1 MKNISSVALWVLV
14 ALVTPVIII
23 GGLLGALSSAGDG
36 LERVPVALVNNDELI
51 RETDEEGEESII
63 FASKPLVTELVT
75 SEDFAVDW
83 LVTNSEQA
91 RELLA
96 TGDVYGIVEIPEDFS
111 RAVTTLDSDDPQ
123 QATFTIVTDS
133 SQSYLAGVL
142 ADQVGAALAAG
153 ISDEFGSGIM
163 EGLFTAI
170 VDISDGFQETA
181 DAAETLAS
189 GVEELSDGVGELAS
203 GYEEFDDG
211 LGEFAAGTRSLS
223 DGLDALSEGTAQLG
237 ELSTGISSYTSGVST
252 LSGGLSTIKSSG
264 ALTGNPAEATLN
276 TLIDS
281 LAAAAAGGTTLSSQA
296 STALTGVRDGVVALD
311 KGADALADSSVD
323 LEAGSSDIRD
333 GLSDLAEGTVDLS
346 DGSRQFADGLAD
358 GAAELSDNA
367 FGAADDETASVL
379 TSPVAFSSQDRSGD
393 VSLQETF
400 SSVLAPVGMWLVALL
415 YFLVLPS
422 YSSRVLGSSAKTSTL
437 LSRALRP
444 VIGVVVAWTAIV
456 TLMIHTLGSISWS
469 SVVITAPLVA
479 LTAVS
484 FAALHFAIWVWNP
497 RWLAPLSLGAFVI
510 QIVSLGNLIPLE
522 ILPSFYQ
529 AVSGLTPLGWS
540 IEALIAAFAGAEGSR
555 LSAPIAALVVLTAVS
570 IVLSALSLESRRT
583 AGIRSEVMLPASYPT
598 R

>member
-1 MKNISSVALWVLV
+1 MKKISSAALWILV
-14 ALVTPVIII
+14 ALVTPVVII
-23 GGLLGALSSAGDG
+23 GGLLGALSSAGNG

-51 RETDEEGEESII
+51 TETNEDGEESII

-96 TGDVYGIVEIPEDFS
+96 SGEVYAIVEIPEDFS
-111 RAVTTLDSDDPQ
+111 LAVTTLDSDDPQ
-123 QATFTIVTDS
+123 QATFTIITDS
-133 SQSYLAGVL
+133 SRSYLAGVL
-142 ADQVGAALAAG
+142 SDQVGAALAAG

-163 EGLFTAI
+163 EGLFAAI

-189 GVEELSDGVGELAS
+189 GMEELSAGVGELAS

-223 DGLDALSEGTAQLG
+223 DGLDALSAGTSQLG
-237 ELSTGISSYTSGVST
+237 QLAT
-252 LSGGLSTIKSSG
+252 GLSAIKDSG
-264 ALTGNPAEATLN
+264 ALTGNPAQPTLN
-276 TLIDS
+276 MLIDA
-281 LAAAAAGGTTLSSQA
+281 LAVAIP
-296 STALTGVRDGVVALD
+296 GVSNGIVALD

-323 LEAGSSDIRD
+323 LEAGSGDIRD
-333 GLSDLAEGTVDLS
+333 GLSALAEGTVELS
-346 DGSRQFADGLAD
+346 DGSRQFADGLAE

-367 FGAADDETASVL
+367 FATADDGTATVL
-379 TSPVAFSSQDRSGD
+379 TSPVAFTSQDRSGD

-422 YSSRVLGSSAKTSTL
+422 FSSRVLGSSARTSTL
-437 LSRALRP
+437 LYRALRP
-444 VIGVVVAWTAIV
+444 VVGAVVAWTAIV
-456 TLMIHTLGSISWS
+456 TLMIHTLGSVAWS
-469 SVVITAPLVA
+469 SVVVTAPLVA
-479 LTAVS
+479 LTAVT
-484 FAALHFAIWVWNP
+484 FAALHFAIWAWNS

-522 ILPSFYQ
+522 ILPSVYQ
-529 AVSGLTPLGWS
+529 AISGLTPMGWS

-555 LSAPIAALVVLTAVS
+555 LWAPIGALVVLTAVS
-570 IVLSALSLESRRT
+570 IVLSALSLESRRS
-583 AGIRSEVMLPASYPT
+583 AGIRSEVMLSASYPT